1 MDKKELLILLML
13 RENKA
18 FNNTTAMTLQELI
31 STDGLAGYRVNTIY
45 KSIQKLLEAGL
56 VQYGLKDGHANTYSI
71 SKIGIKKIGEYA
83 DEE

>member
-18 FNNTTAMTLQELI
+18 FNNATAMTLQELI

-45 KSIQKLLEAGL
+45 KSIQKLL
-56 VQYGLKDGHANTYSI
+56 
-71 SKIGIKKIGEYA
+71 
-83 DEE
+83 

>member
-1 MDKKELLILLML
+1 MDKKELLILLVL

-18 FNNTTAMTLQELI
+18 FSNATAMTLQELI

-45 KSIQKLLEAGL
+45 KSIQKLLEAGF

-71 SKIGIKKIGEYA
+71 SKIGLDKIGEF
-83 DEE
+83 EV